1 MSRSGSSAR
10 PSIDPAQ
17 LLGSDRVIALY
28 INETRPFMA
37 ALLTND
43 TFDSYL
49 LREATITTFCTY
61 TLDGSWQKA
70 YFADP
75 ADTAEPSGGST
86 ASDEAPQSPPYAPWE
101 LLRPHVFDLIKG
113 RHTPLAMRFVFQ
125 SPADL
130 TASLLEEAGLGA
142 LTDTV
147 YGLYLNLKFDE
158 GRILITTGS
167 AQKAFPPNLLIDH
180 AWDEAVS
187 RFLTEHGLDYEKV

>member
-1 MSRSGSSAR
+1 M
-10 PSIDPAQ
+10 
-17 LLGSDRVIALY
+17 GSDRVIALY

-37 ALLTND
+37 ALLTKD
-43 TFDSYL
+43 TFDRFL
-49 LREATITTFCTY
+49 LREASITTFCTY

-70 YFADP
+70 YFADRKTDADVSGETSDP
-75 ADTAEPSGGST
+75 LSGASDTAE
-86 ASDEAPQSPPYAPWE
+86 PPYAPWE

-113 RHTPLAMRFVFQ
+113 KRTPLAMRFVLQ

-130 TASLLEEAGLGA
+130 TSSLLEEAALGS
-142 LTDTV
+142 LTGTV

-180 AWDEAVS
+180 AWDEAVC
-187 RFLTEHGLDYEKV
+187 RFLTAHGLNYEKV